1 MYTSERIAAAHAAWI
16 DTYVALSWEPY
27 LLTFKFNHIPG
38 SERRVAKVMRAE
50 IERAQALLLTRA
62 TRRPRSVGQQ
72 GNLPIWICCPDMPV
86 CKRAKQSIRDILPND
101 GRHVHATLLMPP
113 WSRIHD
119 VEEHFA
125 QLHHVYIRASETLA
139 AIDCV
144 PVTRTPGYAHQY
156 VMKAVLNGRLDEA
169 SWFVLP
175 RSLSELG

>member
-16 DTYVALSWEPY
+16 DTYVALDWNPY
-27 LLTFKFNHIPG
+27 LLTFKFNPIPG
-38 SERRVAKVMRAE
+38 SERRVEKVMRGE
-50 IERAQALLLTRA
+50 IERGYAILLTRA
-62 TRRPRSVGQQ
+62 IRRPRSVGQQ
-72 GNLPIWICCPDMPV
+72 GNLPIWICCYDMPV
-86 CKRAKQSIRDILPND
+86 YKRAKQSIRDILPNN

-113 WSRIHD
+113 WSRLED
-119 VEEHFA
+119 VEEHFVRL
-125 QLHHVYIRASETLA
+125 QNVYIGASAALA

-175 RSLSELG
+175 KSLSEL